1 MPDWPQ
7 YRVSSFSSPDFPEGL
22 SQAWEFSTAR
32 IERLR
37 GAIAAANVSPSVAC
51 IGVSGSLA
59 RMEAHPESDI
69 DLLIV
74 IDDQNLS
81 DCSSPDHVYST
92 VWDALNSALPDV
104 NLVRPKLGGVF
115 SCCARLSQLSDQS
128 ARGIVNEDMTTYGQR
143 MQLLLDCQPIYQDS
157 AFETLQSSLLSWY
170 SETRIANA
178 FRESG
183 PYHWLWQEVQR
194 YWRSIRARACWLHAN
209 DEAKSLEVNVKLRS
223 SRLLLVVA
231 FLVAI
236 ESAHDQ
242 EDCSAVTDNAFPAIL
257 KQTPLERIH
266 GQLEAASFLDFAH
279 AYEIAWQFGAVRPR
293 QSVLTAEVLQA
304 LDCLQQG
311 LTDMKKR
318 QAGNWLV

>member
-1 MPDWPQ
+1 MSDWPQ
-7 YRVSSFSSPDFPEGL
+7 YRVSSITSADFPEGL
-22 SQAWEFSTAR
+22 SHAWKFSTAR
-32 IERLR
+32 IQRLR
-37 GAIAAANVSPSVAC
+37 IAIAAADMSPSVAC

-59 RMEAHPESDI
+59 RMEAHPESDV

-74 IDDQNLS
+74 IDDRNQS
-81 DCSSPDHVYST
+81 DCSSPEQVYST
-92 VWDALNSALPDV
+92 VWDTLNLALDDAD
-104 NLVRPKLGGVF
+104 LVRPKPGGVF
-115 SCCARLSQLSDQS
+115 SCCARWSQLSDQS
-128 ARGIVNEDMTTYGQR
+128 ARGIVNENMTTYGQR

-157 AFETLQSSLLSWY
+157 VFETLQRSLLSWY
-170 SETRIANA
+170 SETRIAYA

-209 DEAKSLEVNVKLRS
+209 DDTRSLEVNVKLRS
-223 SRLLLVVA
+223 SRLLLIVA

-236 ESAHDQ
+236 ESAHEQADGP
-242 EDCSAVTDNAFPAIL
+242 AGTDNVFPAIL

-266 GQLEAASFLDFAH
+266 GQLEAASFLDIAH
-279 AYEIAWQFGAVRPR
+279 AYEIAWKFCTVRPR

-311 LTDMKKR
+311 VTDMKKR